1 LDPLSFVY
9 YLGYRYSKYS
19 GLKRRKKLPH
29 KMISIGNITTG
40 GTGKTPATIA
50 VAEEAKRRGFV
61 PIVLTRGYKG
71 VAKGPCFVTKGDGP
85 LLSEA
90 DAGDE
95 PVLMAGRLK
104 GIPIVKGSNR
114 YESGIFAINELRNQK
129 TSANSVE
136 WSEFSSN
143 KTEAMNNAPLSD
155 YQPSSPILFILDD
168 GFQHWGLHRDKDI
181 VLIDSQNP
189 FGNRMLLPLGRLR
202 EPLSSLARAD
212 VIVLTKPG
220 RTERIES
227 PYKSSHPPFSKGG
240 QGGATDRQEPKINNI
255 VQEIRQYNSKSPIYF
270 AEHAPVY
277 CRLQSGERKPLSWVS
292 GRKSFGFC
300 ALGSPESFQ
309 RTLKSIGVEIVGFKT
324 FRDHYRYRQTDMQRI
339 QDEAERCGAE
349 WIVTTEKDIIKTRN
363 LNMPGNI
370 LIIEIEFSVGVDF
383 YNEVFNL

>member
-1 LDPLSFVY
+1 VY

-29 KMISIGNITTG
+29 KTISIGNITTG

-50 VAEEAKRRGFV
+50 LAEEAKRRGFV

-71 VAKGPCFVTKGDGP
+71 AAKGPCFVTKGDGP

-95 PVLMAGRLK
+95 PILMAGRLK

-114 YESGIFAINELRNQK
+114 YESGIFAINELRNH
-129 TSANSVE
+129 
-136 WSEFSSN
+136 
-143 KTEAMNNAPLSD
+143 
-155 YQPSSPILFILDD
+155 QPSSPFLFILDD
-168 GFQHWGLHRDKDI
+168 GFQHWRLRRDKDI
-181 VLIDSQNP
+181 ALIDAHNP
-189 FGNRMLLPLGRLR
+189 FGNRRLLPFGRLR

-212 VIVLTKPG
+212 VIVLTKPR
-220 RTERIES
+220 RTERSEN
-227 PYKSSHPPFSKGG
+227 PYKSPHPPFSKGG
-240 QGGATDRQEPKINNI
+240 QDGITDMQESRINNI
-255 VQEIRQYNSKSPIYF
+255 VQEIRKYNSRSPVFF
-270 AEHAPVY
+270 AGHTPVS

-309 RTLKSIGVEIVGFKT
+309 RTLKSIGIEIAGFKT

-339 QDEAERCGAE
+339 KEEAERCGAE

-363 LNMPGNI
+363 LNMPGKI
-370 LIIEIEFSVGVDF
+370 LIIEIEFSIGIDF